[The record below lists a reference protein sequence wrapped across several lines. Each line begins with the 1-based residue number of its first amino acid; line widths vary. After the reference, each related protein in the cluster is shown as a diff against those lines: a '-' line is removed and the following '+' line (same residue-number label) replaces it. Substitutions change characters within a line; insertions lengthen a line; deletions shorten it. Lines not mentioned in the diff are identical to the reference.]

1 MILPRKINMKKTL
14 YASVELGLI
23 CILLLSSIR
32 SVHADSTT
40 LYLDWKLENGDSA
53 GHMTISGYP
62 TAIEENQTYKVEITL
77 THEKGAIPDFKYLN
91 FTVDGINNVDPI
103 FLGYSSINS
112 VLEKNATTLI
122 SHWKTQDIP
131 TNQKEGALKIITDN
145 NETVITTPELIAV
158 KFKTTNTLKLIP
170 PNSLN
175 KGDVMTVKGNITM
188 EGESVPTTGIIINL
202 AYLNPNGTEILRKVT
217 VDENGNFMDRYVPN
231 LDGTWWIKASWN
243 GTEKYSRA
251 SSSTYSFEVY
261 PQIPFWL
268 YLGIAG
274 LILWVAV
281 SLPILKWYF
290 KTEQI
295 YP

>member
-1 MILPRKINMKKTL
+1 MKKTA
-14 YASVELGLI
+14 YAAVELGLI
-23 CILLLSSIR
+23 FILLLSSIR
-32 SVHADSTT
+32 SIQADSTT
-40 LYLDWKLENGDSA
+40 LYLDWKLDNGDSA

-62 TAIEENQTYKVEITL
+62 SAIEENQTYKVEITL

-91 FTVDGINNVDPI
+91 FTVGGNNNFDPI

-122 SHWKTQDIP
+122 SHWKTQEIP
-131 TNQKEGALKIITDN
+131 PNQKEGTLKIITDKN
-145 NETVITTPELIAV
+145 DTVKTTPELIAV
-158 KFKTTNTLKLIP
+158 KFKTTNTLELAP
-170 PNSLN
+170 PISPN
-175 KGDVMTVKGNITM
+175 KGESMTVKGNITM
-188 EGESVPTTGIIINL
+188 EGESVPTVGIIINL

-217 VDENGNFMDRYVPN
+217 VDENGNFVDEYVPN

-243 GTEKYSRA
+243 GTEKYSQA
-251 SSSTYSFEVY
+251 SSKTYSFEVY

-268 YLGIAG
+268 YLGITG
-274 LILWVAV
+274 LIVWVAV
-281 SLPILKWYF
+281 SLSLLKWYS